1 MARPY
6 SINIVDGTGTQ
17 EILEGKYSVSANI
30 SGYDNSTINPTSVEI
45 VSGTSEYTFT
55 VSANGTLTINVSD
68 GQGTNIVGATF
79 IRTDAD
85 GNEYGSVV
93 TTNSEGNAVLNNVP
107 YSAENAPT
115 IYFKQLSS
123 DGDHNFTTE
132 VKSAQLSSQAGV
144 SNVIN
149 SIAETKT
156 IKLTDANYEG
166 LGVSSGTITL
176 T

>member
-6 SINIVDGTGTQ
+6 SISIVDGTGTQ
-17 EILEGKYSVSANI
+17 EILDGKYSVTANI

-79 IRTDAD
+79 IRIDAD
-85 GNEYGSVV
+85 GNEYRSVV
-93 TTNSEGNAVLNNVP
+93 TTDSDSNAVLNNVP
-107 YSAENAPT
+107 YSTENAPT
-115 IYFKQLSS
+115 VYFKQLSS
-123 DGDHNFTTE
+123 DGNHNFTTG
-132 VKSAQLSSQAGV
+132 VKSVLLSVQAGV
-144 SNVIN
+144 SNIIN
-149 SIAETKT
+149 SKAETKT

-166 LGVSSGTITL
+166 LVVSSGTITL